1 MTHALVLVTFL
12 AAAASV
18 ASAAAQPAP
27 LRLTVAEALS
37 RAADASHR
45 LAEVRARKDGADAAV
60 GVRRAASLPT
70 ATASGGFTR
79 TGHVPIFGFP
89 NPEGGFTVIYPDI
102 PNNWTTRVGAQWP
115 IYTAGRTDA
124 LERAAAAE
132 ASAVG
137 EDLETARADLRFE
150 VQRAYWALAT
160 ALETVRVLHES
171 LERADAE
178 VRDARERLAVGLVPP
193 NEVLGFEAQR
203 SQEELQLI
211 EAENLRESSLI
222 DLRRLIGADPD
233 TPIELAD
240 PLEAPPAFPEVTDV
254 KGPGPVTPE
263 SAAVSSAFI
272 TRALA
277 ERPERKALTFRLDG
291 AQARADAARAGY
303 LPTVALGGGYDF
315 ANPNPRIFPRQGA
328 WKSFWDISI
337 NASWTFFDSGR
348 TRAEVAEAHAAIR
361 AAEERLKDLDTLVA
375 ADVRQRLLDL
385 RSSLAQVRASEAGVK
400 SAAEARRVT
409 GQRFAVG
416 VATNTDVLVAQDQ
429 LITAELA
436 RARALA
442 NVRLAEARL
451 ERTLGIR

>member
-1 MTHALVLVTFL
+1 MMTLLVAASPV
-12 AAAASV
+12 AAAS
-18 ASAAAQPAP
+18 AQPVA
-27 LRLTVAEALS
+27 LRLTLAEAIS
-37 RAADASHR
+37 RAAEASHR

-70 ATASGGFTR
+70 ATATAGFTR

-160 ALETVRVLHES
+160 ALETVRVLQES
-171 LERADAE
+171 LERADAQ

-211 EAENLRESSLI
+211 EAENLRESALI
-222 DLRRLIGADPD
+222 ELRRLIGADPE

-240 PLEAPPAFPEVTDV
+240 PLEAPPAFPSVADV
-254 KGPGPVTPE
+254 KGPGPLTPE
-263 SAAVSSAFI
+263 SAAISANLI

-277 ERPERKALTFRLDG
+277 ERPERKALTFRIDG

-303 LPTVALGGGYDF
+303 RPTVALGGGYDF

-328 WKSFWDISI
+328 WKPFWDISI

-348 TRAEVAEAHAAIR
+348 TKSEVAEAHAAIR
-361 AAEERLKDLDTLVA
+361 AAEARLRDLDTLVA
-375 ADVRQRLLDL
+375 ADVRQRVLDL
-385 RSSLAQVRASEAGVK
+385 RSSLAQVRASDAGVT

-409 GQRFAVG
+409 GERFAVG

-451 ERTLGIR
+451 ERALGLR